1 MDSARPSSGLF
12 LACMIYEGRIKAPYP
27 KRKYRDAF
35 EMLACMRT
43 RRRARLHASV
53 VIQSVLDASGQTF
66 EDADG
71 YHRTVLQNAGWR

>member
-1 MDSARPSSGLF
+1 MHAHLCIARPVADFAS
-12 LACMIYEGRIKAPYP
+12 I

-35 EMLACMRT
+35 EMLGCMRM

-71 YHRTVLQNAGWR
+71 YRIVLRGVA